1 MPDRHALVIEDQEL
15 LRDLLSRS
23 LEGLGYSVEAVR
35 ALPAA
40 DAALRV
46 SAPDV
51 LVVDGRI
58 RGIDVPTWLGVVR
71 PLLPGV
77 PFVVLTGLGANLN
90 ELPPALGPCTSILL
104 PLDGPTIAAAVH
116 RFVQSTETVG
126 GASRTYGFDLDVPES
141 TEMLGAIL
149 ARVEDLIRLGGGLPI
164 RRRRVFLY
172 VLRVALRLASGRG
185 AVRVRCAFSPSQISC
200 EVGMASGA
208 GSWSL
213 EDPLLQLVRSSLTGL
228 DLSPNGERLSFSL
241 ARGVAEAA

>member
-1 MPDRHALVIEDQEL
+1 MPERHALVIEDQEL

-46 SAPDV
+46 NAPDV
-51 LVVDGRI
+51 LVLDGRI

-77 PFVVLTGLGANLN
+77 PFVVLTGLGANPN
-90 ELPPALGPCTSILL
+90 ELPQALGPCTSILL
-104 PLDGPTIAAAVH
+104 PLDGPTIAASVH
-116 RFVQSTETVG
+116 RFVQSIETVG
-126 GASRTYGFDLDVPES
+126 SASRTYGFDLDVPES

-149 ARVEDLIRLGGGLPI
+149 ARMEALILLGGGLPI
-164 RRRRVFLY
+164 RRQRVFLH
-172 VLRVALRLASGRG
+172 VLRVALRLARGRG
-185 AVRVRCAFSPSQISC
+185 AVRVRCAFSPSQIAC

-208 GSWSL
+208 GPWAL
-213 EDPLLQLVRSSLTGL
+213 EDPLLQLVRSSLSGL

-241 ARGVAEAA
+241 ARGVSAAA

>member
-1 MPDRHALVIEDQEL
+1 MPKRHALVIEDQEL

-40 DAALRV
+40 DAALRLN
-46 SAPDV
+46 APDV
-51 LVVDGRI
+51 LVLDGRI
-58 RGIDVPTWLGVVR
+58 RGIDVPTWLGGMR
-71 PLLPGV
+71 PLLPDV

-90 ELPPALGPCTSILL
+90 DLPQALGPCTAIVL
-104 PLDGPTIAAAVH
+104 PLDGPAIAAAVH
-116 RFVQSTETVG
+116 RFVESTETVG

-141 TEMLGAIL
+141 TEMLGAIV
-149 ARVEDLIRLGGGLPI
+149 ARVEALICLGGGLPI
-164 RRRRVFLY
+164 QRQRVFLH
-172 VLRVALRLASGRG
+172 VLRVALRLARG
-185 AVRVRCAFSPSQISC
+185 GGAMRVRCAFSPSLISC

-208 GSWSL
+208 GPWSL
-213 EDPLLQLVRSSLTGL
+213 EDPLLQLVRRSLTGL